1 MLKVYYL
8 IFQICIQQNMREN
21 TKKNLKL
28 ISVPEKHVEK
38 WMCNAEEERKSDLKT
53 TDMCCILTQWDFF

>member
-1 MLKVYYL
+1 
-8 IFQICIQQNMREN
+8 MREN

-28 ISVPEKHVEK
+28 ISVLEKHVEK

-53 TDMCCILTQWDFF
+53 TDMCCILT